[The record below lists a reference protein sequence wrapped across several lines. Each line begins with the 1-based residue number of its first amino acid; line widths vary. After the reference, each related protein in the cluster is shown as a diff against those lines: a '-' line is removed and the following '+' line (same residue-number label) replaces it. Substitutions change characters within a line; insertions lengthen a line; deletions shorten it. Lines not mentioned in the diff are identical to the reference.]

1 MTTKN
6 TSPSSAGALAAQA
19 GARPLSPL
27 RAIAREAALILSGT
41 AAIALIGQ
49 LAIPLPFT
57 PVPITLGTFAALAV
71 GVVLG
76 SRRGAAASLLLAALA
91 AAGAPVLAGWTSGV
105 GVTFGYVLGYAL
117 IAGIAGR
124 AARLWTSSAEASP
137 LHRTLVAFA
146 VMLVASSIVFVPGV
160 IWLKLATGM
169 SWDSALGLGLVP
181 FLVGDVI
188 KAMAATSLLPFR
200 GRLH

>member
-6 TSPSSAGALAAQA
+6 ASSAAGGLAAHAGAL
-19 GARPLSPL
+19 PLSPL
-27 RAIAREAALILSGT
+27 RVIAREACLILAGT

-49 LAIPLPFT
+49 FAIPLPFT

-71 GVVLG
+71 GVILG
-76 SRRGAAASLLLAALA
+76 SRRGVAASLLLASLA

-105 GVTFGYVLGYAL
+105 GATFGYVLGYAL
-117 IAGIAGR
+117 VADLAGR
-124 AARLWTSSAEASP
+124 AARLWARSAEASP

-146 VMLVASSIVFVPGV
+146 VMLVASSIVYIPGV
-160 IWLKLATGM
+160 IWLKAATGM
-169 SWDSALGLGLVP
+169 GWGAALGLGLVP